1 METMSCGTISLNRT
15 PPSNPPDWHEAFGPG
30 RESAERNRDQGPRK
44 AIPGRFKPS
53 ATSYAEQQLSRTEY
67 LARSETASWQA
78 LDQAENDVA
87 SARADIAKA

>member
-1 METMSCGTISLNRT
+1 MKLSV
-15 PPSNPPDWHEAFGPG
+15 PVA
-30 RESAERNRDQGPRK
+30 K
-44 AIPGRFKPS
+44 VPS
-53 ATSYAEQQLSRTEY
+53 AIEIRGRARRSQVGSSRRLHLYAEQQLSRTEY